1 MQHMSIYI
9 RIYIYIYIYW
19 QDTAKCLDLSYN
31 YVYVIEKNN
40 SKINMIEQ
48 NEYICNIL
56 QFYRSYKIIDVIKA
70 QFLRYSLQFVANA
83 YKDNMIN
90 EWDYTYW
97 QVTLDYID
105 HIQCRGL
112 GNWIANYSS
121 CNL

>member
-1 MQHMSIYI
+1 M
-9 RIYIYIYIYW
+9 
-19 QDTAKCLDLSYN
+19 L
-31 YVYVIEKNN
+31 YVIKKNN

-90 EWDYTYW
+90 E
-97 QVTLDYID
+97 
-105 HIQCRGL
+105 
-112 GNWIANYSS
+112 
-121 CNL
+121 